1 RSTPPGRFCSPPAR
15 GRSTPRWPVLVAAPS
30 AARARTASP
39 TAFRYALAV
48 SRRTPVVS
56 SMRRRDRPS
65 RPSAITCPRFSTLKT
80 LATAAS
86 AEPPPLST
94 SRRRRSGGRFS
105 AVDHWPVL
113 GVDRGHVSLTQTL
126 SAPYQRGNSQRLE
139 NIRSAHTQIESVGSE
154 DQDVRVYGD
163 TAVITGRVTL
173 KGKYSG
179 KEASGLYRSISVWV
193 NQRGRWRLVANQ
205 ITLIAKH

>member
-1 RSTPPGRFCSPPAR
+1 MRQLLLLATLSWVLLSVALGQEAAKEPRTGPPALADR
-15 GRSTPRWPVLVAAPS
+15 F
-30 AARARTASP
+30 RAYRE
-39 TAFRYALAV
+39 ALAK
-48 SRRTPVVS
+48 
-56 SMRRRDRPS
+56 RDV
-65 RPSAITCPRFSTLKT
+65 TTLDDIWADDYT
-80 LATAAS
+80 FTN
-86 AEPPPLST
+86 PH
-94 SRRRRSGGRFS
+94 GDF
-105 AVDHWPVL
+105 
-113 GVDRGHVSLTQTL
+113 LTKK
-126 SAPYQRGNSQRLE
+126 QRLE

-173 KGKYSG
+173 KGQYSG

>member
-1 RSTPPGRFCSPPAR
+1 MDELRIETTPAFADIQFLD
-15 GRSTPRWPVLVAAPS
+15 V
-30 AARARTASP
+30 RAYRE
-39 TAFRYALAV
+39 ALAK
-48 SRRTPVVS
+48 
-56 SMRRRDRPS
+56 RDV
-65 RPSAITCPRFSTLKT
+65 TTLDDIWADDYT
-80 LATAAS
+80 FTN
-86 AEPPPLST
+86 PH
-94 SRRRRSGGRFS
+94 GDF
-105 AVDHWPVL
+105 
-113 GVDRGHVSLTQTL
+113 LTKK
-126 SAPYQRGNSQRLE
+126 QRLE

-173 KGKYSG
+173 KGQYSG

>member
-1 RSTPPGRFCSPPAR
+1 MRQLLLLATLSWVLLSVALGQEAAKEPPSGPPALADR
-15 GRSTPRWPVLVAAPS
+15 F
-30 AARARTASP
+30 RAYRE
-39 TAFRYALAV
+39 ALAK
-48 SRRTPVVS
+48 
-56 SMRRRDRPS
+56 RDV
-65 RPSAITCPRFSTLKT
+65 TTLDDIWADDYT
-80 LATAAS
+80 FTN
-86 AEPPPLST
+86 PH
-94 SRRRRSGGRFS
+94 GDF
-105 AVDHWPVL
+105 
-113 GVDRGHVSLTQTL
+113 LTKK
-126 SAPYQRGNSQRLE
+126 QRLE

>member
-1 RSTPPGRFCSPPAR
+1 MDELRIETTPAFADIQSLD
-15 GRSTPRWPVLVAAPS
+15 V
-30 AARARTASP
+30 RAYRE
-39 TAFRYALAV
+39 ALAK
-48 SRRTPVVS
+48 
-56 SMRRRDRPS
+56 RDV
-65 RPSAITCPRFSTLKT
+65 TTLDDIWADDYT
-80 LATAAS
+80 FTN
-86 AEPPPLST
+86 PH
-94 SRRRRSGGRFS
+94 GDF
-105 AVDHWPVL
+105 
-113 GVDRGHVSLTQTL
+113 LTKK
-126 SAPYQRGNSQRLE
+126 QRLE
-139 NIRSAHTQIESVGSE
+139 NLRSAHTQIESVGSE

>member
-1 RSTPPGRFCSPPAR
+1 MDELRIETTPAFADIQFLD
-15 GRSTPRWPVLVAAPS
+15 V
-30 AARARTASP
+30 RAYRE
-39 TAFRYALAV
+39 ALAK
-48 SRRTPVVS
+48 
-56 SMRRRDRPS
+56 RDV
-65 RPSAITCPRFSTLKT
+65 TTLDDIWDDDYT
-80 LATAAS
+80 FTN
-86 AEPPPLST
+86 PH
-94 SRRRRSGGRFS
+94 GDF
-105 AVDHWPVL
+105 
-113 GVDRGHVSLTQTL
+113 LTKK
-126 SAPYQRGNSQRLE
+126 QRLE
-139 NIRSAHTQIESVGSE
+139 NLRSAHTQIESVGSE